1 MTDIVLKDLD
11 PGLLD
16 RLQRLAEGQGWPMPQ
31 TLAHVVEQGVAV
43 CEAAVALRLNE
54 REENVLQSAINAMEG
69 VADDPGFA
77 LIGRPLPRE
86 GVGLWTHRA
95 WSSPVAYRHTRRRSS
110 LPRTPTGPTRHTPW
124 R

>member
-1 MTDIVLKDLD
+1 MTDIMLKNLD
-11 PGLLD
+11 PSLLD

-77 LIGRPLPRE
+77 LIGRAPAAAR
-86 GVGLWTHRA
+86 GA
-95 WSSPVAYRHTRRRSS
+95 
-110 LPRTPTGPTRHTPW
+110 
-124 R
+124 